1 MHDES
6 RKERM
11 KYSEQQKEQWREYV
25 AEYGSIKDAAQY
37 FGVNPG
43 TMQPY
48 VRDALAEYKT
58 KRNALVL
65 QLRSEQKTM
74 KEIAE
79 ALGIEDTLVSQI
91 CRDNGVGGKIRYGGG
106 GWCEDKEKKTARLD
120 CIRKHNEAKA
130 REQISEIGFDY
141 VSGYT
146 DTDCHVM
153 IRCRDCGCVFDA
165 SFVSIRKGL
174 NIECPEC
181 REAERKE
188 AERMRKIEQETR
200 RIESMMQT
208 YRKRIEADKQKAKS
222 DAKKIHRCAVC
233 GKPTTRKRCCSDEC
247 SRTYANR
254 IHDQNRRA
262 RIRDALV
269 DKDIQPAELYRRD
282 NGICYLCG
290 GKCDFSDCMTT
301 EDGYFIVGDL
311 YPTVDHV
318 IPLAAGGK
326 HSWENV
332 RLAHKRCN
340 TLKSDSLIAPA
351 IEI

>member
-1 MHDES
+1 MHDS

-11 KYSEQQKEQWREYV
+11 DHSDMK
-25 AEYGSIKDAAQY
+25 I
-37 FGVNPG
+37 
-43 TMQPY
+43 
-48 VRDALAEYKT
+48 RDAQIIE
-58 KRNALVL
+58 
-65 QLRSEQKTM
+65 LRKLNKSVS
-74 KEIAE
+74 EIAE
-79 ALGIEDTLVSQI
+79 ALGVTYGVVSYA
-91 CRDNGVGGKIRYGGG
+91 CKRYGYDGKRS
-106 GWCEDKEKKTARLD
+106 D
-120 CIRKHNEAKA
+120 RKADYTNMKHTEPDVAKA
-130 REQISEIGFDY
+130 RERIAATGFDY

-146 DTDCHVM
+146 GTDCHVM

-208 YRKRIEADKQKAKS
+208 YRKRIEADKKKAKS